1 MDAKLIKYSA
11 SLLLGILLLWGLYI
25 YGEINFIVV
34 IDLVEFPLLINVILL
49 KLVVMLL
56 LSYRWVTVLHSYSIN
71 QRFYDSFRYTLIG
84 HSLMTIFPGVVAQD
98 VAKIGGVIRTS
109 SSKCKVKDIV
119 TLSVIDRLIGIYAL
133 FISAFFIIVASLIY
147 NLFNDHHNV
156 LAGFFCYVTTISLVI
171 IFSPVLMAFIV
182 KFYSF
187 HFKSH
192 NWLNR
197 KLLIIKSIRQIS
209 ISKYT
214 VFELIAVSV
223 LSHLLNAFIVVIIAN
238 NFSLEVGI
246 LTNIMFGIISN
257 LGNIIPLTP
266 GGLGSTEIIFS
277 YLYSLMDNSDGAE
290 IGLSY
295 RILGYISIFV
305 LTLFISL
312 CHLKFKYSETK

>member
-1 MDAKLIKYSA
+1 MEAKLIKAFA

-34 IDLVEFPLLINVILL
+34 IDLVEFSLLINVILL
-49 KLVVMLL
+49 KLAVMLL
-56 LSYRWVTVLHSYSIN
+56 LSYRWVTVLHSYSIH
-71 QRFYDSFRYTLIG
+71 QRFYDSFRYTLLG
-84 HSLMTIFPGVVAQD
+84 HSLMTILPGFVAQD
-98 VAKIGGVIRTS
+98 IAKIGGVIRTS
-109 SSKCKVKDIV
+109 STECKVKDVV
-119 TLSVIDRLIGIYAL
+119 TPSIIDRLIGIYAL
-133 FISAFFIIVASLIY
+133 FISAFFIIIASLIY
-147 NLFNDHHNV
+147 NLLNNDHNV
-156 LAGFFCYVTTISLVI
+156 MAGFFCYVATISLIV

-182 KFYSF
+182 KIYSL
-187 HFKSH
+187 HFKSN

-197 KLLIIKSIRQIS
+197 KLLIINSIKHIS

-223 LSHLLNAFIVVIIAN
+223 LSHLLNASIVVIVAN

-266 GGLGSTEIIFS
+266 GGLGSTEIIFA
-277 YLYSLMDNSDGAE
+277 YLYSLVDVSDGAE

-305 LTLFISL
+305 VTLFVSL
-312 CHLKFKYSETK
+312 YHLKYKYIAIK

>member
-1 MDAKLIKYSA
+1 MEAKLIKAFA

-34 IDLVEFPLLINVILL
+34 IDLVEFSLLINVILL
-49 KLVVMLL
+49 KLAVMLL
-56 LSYRWVTVLHSYSIN
+56 LSYRWVTVLHSYSIH
-71 QRFYDSFRYTLIG
+71 QRFYDSFRYTLLG
-84 HSLMTIFPGVVAQD
+84 HSLMTIFPGFVAQD
-98 VAKIGGVIRTS
+98 IAKIGGVIRTS
-109 SSKCKVKDIV
+109 STECKVKDVV
-119 TLSVIDRLIGIYAL
+119 TPSIIDRLIGIYAL
-133 FISAFFIIVASLIY
+133 FISAFFIIIASLIY
-147 NLFNDHHNV
+147 NLLNNDHNV
-156 LAGFFCYVTTISLVI
+156 MAGFFCYVATISLIV

-182 KFYSF
+182 KIYSL
-187 HFKSH
+187 HFKLN

-197 KLLIIKSIRQIS
+197 KLLIINSIKHIS

-223 LSHLLNAFIVVIIAN
+223 LSHLLNASIVVIVAN

-277 YLYSLMDNSDGAE
+277 YLYSLVDVSDGAE

-305 LTLFISL
+305 VTLFVSL
-312 CHLKFKYSETK
+312 YHLKYKYRAIK